1 LRKFLG
7 IDIGSD
13 YVSVA
18 SKWMQK
24 EKCYVTNIV
33 STAALRGIWLMRNDF
48 IFNNQ
53 VWRDVKQIL
62 RKRMAAAVQGGQDG
76 EDDELVVFL
85 GLGDQRTI
93 ENCNLMK
100 LGKAQSVA
108 GDTLLI
114 LGQVKDEARIN
125 EPNAKKLY
133 WCI

>member
-1 LRKFLG
+1 LERCQAN
-7 IDIGSD
+7 S
-13 YVSVA
+13 
-18 SKWMQK
+18 
-24 EKCYVTNIV
+24 EK
-33 STAALRGIWLMRNDF
+33 
-48 IFNNQ
+48 
-53 VWRDVKQIL
+53 DVEAV
-62 RKRMAAAVQGGQDG
+62 RRMAVAVQGGQDG

>member
-48 IFNNQ
+48 ILITRF
-53 VWRDVKQIL
+53 
-62 RKRMAAAVQGGQDG
+62 G
-76 EDDELVVFL
+76 EMSSKF
-85 GLGDQRTI
+85 
-93 ENCNLMK
+93 
-100 LGKAQSVA
+100 
-108 GDTLLI
+108 
-114 LGQVKDEARIN
+114 
-125 EPNAKKLY
+125 
-133 WCI
+133 

>member
-1 LRKFLG
+1 MLKL
-7 IDIGSD
+7 SEE
-13 YVSVA
+13 
-18 SKWMQK
+18 WQLLCK
-24 EKCYVTNIV
+24 EDKMEKMT
-33 STAALRGIWLMRNDF
+33 
-48 IFNNQ
+48 
-53 VWRDVKQIL
+53 
-62 RKRMAAAVQGGQDG
+62 
-76 EDDELVVFL
+76 ELVVFL